1 MKKKLVN
8 GLGIFIPVSDLERST
23 QWYKKMLDFEL
34 LHTDEPYANVM
45 KMGDGIVV
53 FCLVKSYEIK
63 QPVFPKNNYGVD
75 HYYNFH
81 TGDVEGI
88 HKSFVDK
95 GANVSDIH
103 SFDNMKGFSLYDPDG
118 NRFGIVQ

>member
-1 MKKKLVN
+1 MKKNLIN
-8 GLGIFIPVSDLERST
+8 GLGVFVPVSDLKKST
-23 QWYKKMLDFEL
+23 EWYKKMLDFEL
-34 LHTDEPYANVM
+34 LHKDEPNANVM

-53 FCLVKSYEIK
+53 FCLVKSYEIE
-63 QPVFPKNNYGVD
+63 QPVFPKNNYDVD

-81 TGDVEGI
+81 TDDVEGI
-88 HKSFVDK
+88 HKSFIDK

-118 NRFGIVQ
+118 NRFGIVH